1 MTTFS
6 AILRSAVLGVLALAL
21 VLSSGGWAAE
31 HEHSEHEHSEHEI
44 AAFMFGSSTDF
55 TSIAKE
61 IGGNRVK
68 VYSPLPGYQEPE
80 LYIEEVFPSW
90 IIQASRADGYIRIG
104 LFADVWSDS
113 LIIDARNPL
122 IYPGAPGHV
131 DASQRIHVL
140 EIPTGPVD
148 RSRGEI
154 HLQGNP
160 HYLLDPLNGKI
171 VADSVLRALIAI
183 SPQNADFFT
192 ANAED
197 FKRRI
202 DEAMVRWQ
210 AMAAPLRGKKLA
222 AYHRTWSYLV
232 KRFGMDIVG
241 YVEPKP
247 GISPSPLEIRNLVT
261 SMVSQDVRL
270 IIHAPVYHPRVPN
283 AVARQ
288 VAAQIGDPVTV
299 QMLPAHVGG
308 VPEADNY
315 FALFDYL
322 LTTLIEVL
330 N

>member
-6 AILRSAVLGVLALAL
+6 VTLRSAVLGVLVLAF
-21 VLSSGGWAAE
+21 VLTSGAWAQE
-31 HEHSEHEHSEHEI
+31 DEHS
-44 AAFMFGSSTDF
+44 AFLVGSSTDF

-61 IGGNRVK
+61 IGGDRID
-68 VYSPLPGYQEPE
+68 VYAPLPGYQEPE

-90 IIQASRADGYIRIG
+90 IIQASRADSFVRIG
-104 LFADVWSDS
+104 LFADVWADS
-113 LIIDARNPL
+113 LMLDARNPR
-122 IYPGAPGHV
+122 IDPGAAGYV
-131 DASQRIHVL
+131 DASQGIHVL

-160 HYLLDPLNGKI
+160 HYLLDPLNAKI
-171 VADSVLRALIAI
+171 VADNIARALVAI
-183 SPQNADFFT
+183 SPQDADFFT

-202 DEAMVRWQ
+202 DEAMVRWN

-222 AYHRTWSYLV
+222 AYHRTWSYLL
-232 KRFGMDIVG
+232 KRFGLDIVG

-261 SMVSQDVRL
+261 SMARQDVRL
-270 IIHAPVYHPRVPN
+270 IIHAPVYHPRIPN

-288 VAAQIGDPVTV
+288 VIAQIGEPVTV
-299 QMLPAHVGG
+299 LMLPAHVGG

-315 FALFDYL
+315 FTLFDYI
-322 LTTLIEVL
+322 LTTLNEVL

>member
-6 AILRSAVLGVLALAL
+6 ATMRSAVLGVLALAL
-21 VLSSGGWAAE
+21 VLASGGWAAE
-31 HEHSEHEHSEHEI
+31 HGHS
-44 AAFMFGSSTDF
+44 AFLVGSSTDF
-55 TSIAKE
+55 TAIAKE
-61 IGGNRVK
+61 IGKDRVK

-90 IIQASRADGYIRIG
+90 IIQASRADGYVRIG
-104 LFADVWSDS
+104 LFADVWADA
-113 LIIDARNPL
+113 LMIDARNPL

-131 DASQRIHVL
+131 DASQGIQVL

-160 HYLLDPLNGKI
+160 HYLLDPLNAKV
-171 VADSVLRALIAI
+171 VADSILRALIAI
-183 SPQNADFFT
+183 SPEDADFFT

-210 AMAAPLRGKKLA
+210 EMAAPLQGKKLA
-222 AYHRTWSYLV
+222 AYHRTWSYLL
-232 KRFGMDIVG
+232 KRFGLEIVG

-247 GISPSPLEIRNLVT
+247 GIAPSPLEIRNLVRA
-261 SMVSQDVRL
+261 MVRDNVRL
-270 IIHAPVYHPRVPN
+270 IIHAPVYHPRTPR

-288 VAAQIGDPVTV
+288 VLGQIGEPVTV
-299 QMLPAHVGG
+299 LKLPAHVGG
-308 VPEADNY
+308 VPEADSY
-315 FALFDYL
+315 FALFDYI
-322 LTTLIEVL
+322 LTTLNEVL

>member
-6 AILRSAVLGVLALAL
+6 ATIRSAVLGVVALAL

-31 HEHSEHEHSEHEI
+31 HAHEHSEQEL
-44 AAFMFGSSTDF
+44 AAFMVGSSTDF

-61 IGGNRVK
+61 IGGDRVR
-68 VYSPLPGYQEPE
+68 VYAPLPGYQEPE

-90 IIQASRADGYIRIG
+90 IIQASRADGYVRIG
-104 LFADVWSDS
+104 LFADVWADS
-113 LIIDARNPL
+113 LMIDARNPL

-131 DASQRIHVL
+131 DASQGIHVL

-160 HYLLDPLNGKI
+160 HYLLDPLNAKI
-171 VADSVLRALIAI
+171 VADSILRALVAI
-183 SPQNADFFT
+183 SPADTEFFS
-192 ANAED
+192 ANTET

-222 AYHRTWSYLV
+222 AYHRTWSYLL
-232 KRFGMDIVG
+232 KRFGLEIVG

-261 SMVSQDVRL
+261 SMARQDVRL
-270 IIHAPVYHPRVPN
+270 IIHAPVYHPRIPN
-283 AVARQ
+283 AVARE
-288 VAAQIGDPVTV
+288 VINQIGEPVSV
-299 QMLPAHVGG
+299 LMLPAHVEG
-308 VPEADNY
+308 VPEAHDY
-315 FALFDYL
+315 FALFDYIL
-322 LTTLIEVL
+322 GTLNEVL

>member
-6 AILRSAVLGVLALAL
+6 VTLRSAVLGVLALAFAL
-21 VLSSGGWAAE
+21 TSGAWAQE
-31 HEHSEHEHSEHEI
+31 DEHS
-44 AAFMFGSSTDF
+44 AFLVGSSTDF

-61 IGGNRVK
+61 IGGDRID
-68 VYSPLPGYQEPE
+68 VYAPLPGYQEPE

-90 IIQASRADGYIRIG
+90 IIQASRADSFVRIG
-104 LFADVWSDS
+104 LFADVWADS
-113 LIIDARNPL
+113 LMLDARNPR
-122 IYPGAPGHV
+122 IDPGAAGFV
-131 DASQRIHVL
+131 DASQGIHVL

-160 HYLLDPLNGKI
+160 HYLLDPLNAKI
-171 VADSVLRALIAI
+171 VADNIVRALVAI
-183 SPQNADFFT
+183 SPQDADFFT

-202 DEAMVRWQ
+202 DEAMVRWE

-222 AYHRTWSYLV
+222 AYHRTWSYLL
-232 KRFGMDIVG
+232 KRFGLDIVG

-261 SMVSQDVRL
+261 SMARQDVRL
-270 IIHAPVYHPRVPN
+270 IIHAPVYHPRIPN

-288 VAAQIGDPVTV
+288 VIAQIGEPVTV
-299 QMLPAHVGG
+299 LMLPAHVGG

-315 FALFDYL
+315 FTLFDYI
-322 LTTLIEVL
+322 LTTLNEVL

>member
-6 AILRSAVLGVLALAL
+6 VTIRSAVLGVLTLAL
-21 VLSSGGWAAE
+21 VLAPSGWAQE
-31 HEHSEHEHSEHEI
+31 HDHS
-44 AAFMFGSSTDF
+44 AFMVGSSTDF

-61 IGGNRVK
+61 IGGDRVK
-68 VYSPLPGYQEPE
+68 VYAPLPGYQEPE

-90 IIQASRADGYIRIG
+90 IIQASRADGYTRIG
-104 LFADVWSDS
+104 LFADVWADS
-113 LIIDARNPL
+113 LMIDARNPR
-122 IYPGAPGHV
+122 IDPGAPGHV
-131 DASQRIHVL
+131 DASQGIQVL

-171 VADSVLRALIAI
+171 VADSILRALVAI
-183 SPQNADFFT
+183 SPENADFFT
-192 ANAED
+192 ANTED

-222 AYHRTWSYLV
+222 AYHRTWSYLL
-232 KRFGMDIVG
+232 KRFGLDIVG

-247 GISPSPLEIRNLVT
+247 GISPSPLKIRNLVDA
-261 SMVSQDVRL
+261 MVRQNVRL
-270 IIHAPVYHPRVPN
+270 IIHAPVYHPRTPR

-288 VAAQIGDPVTV
+288 VVAQIGEPVTV
-299 QMLPAHVGG
+299 LLLPAHVGG
-308 VPEADNY
+308 VPEADTY
-315 FALFDYL
+315 FALFDYI
-322 LTTLIEVL
+322 LTTLNEVL

>member
-6 AILRSAVLGVLALAL
+6 VTLRSVVLGVLTLAF
-21 VLSSGGWAAE
+21 VMTSGGWAQD
-31 HEHSEHEHSEHEI
+31 HDHSG
-44 AAFMFGSSTDF
+44 FLVGSSTDF
-55 TSIAKE
+55 TSIVKE
-61 IGGNRVK
+61 IGGDRIQ
-68 VYSPLPGYQEPE
+68 VYAPLPGYQEPE

-90 IIQASRADGYIRIG
+90 IIQASRADGYVRIG
-104 LFADVWSDS
+104 LFADVWADS
-113 LIIDARNPL
+113 LMTDARNPR
-122 IYPGAPGHV
+122 IDPGAPGHV
-131 DASQRIHVL
+131 DASQVIHVL

-171 VADSVLRALIAI
+171 VADGILRALVAI
-183 SPQNADFFT
+183 SPQDADFFT

-202 DEAMVRWQ
+202 DEAMVRWE

-222 AYHRTWSYLV
+222 AYHRTWSYLL
-232 KRFGMDIVG
+232 KRFGLDIVG

-247 GISPSPLEIRNLVT
+247 GISPSPLEICNLVT
-261 SMVSQDVRL
+261 AMVRQDVRL
-270 IIHAPVYHPRVPN
+270 IIHAPVYHPRIPN

-288 VAAQIGDPVTV
+288 VVDQIGEPVNV
-299 QMLPAHVGG
+299 LLLPAHVEG

-315 FALFDYL
+315 FTLFDYI
-322 LTTLIEVL
+322 LTTLNEVL

>member
-6 AILRSAVLGVLALAL
+6 VTLRSVVLGVLALAF
-21 VLSSGGWAAE
+21 VLTSGAWAQEDE
-31 HEHSEHEHSEHEI
+31 H
-44 AAFMFGSSTDF
+44 AAFLVGSSTDF

-61 IGGNRVK
+61 IGGDRID
-68 VYSPLPGYQEPE
+68 VYAPLPGYQEPE

-90 IIQASRADGYIRIG
+90 IIQASRADSFVRIG
-104 LFADVWSDS
+104 LFADVWADS
-113 LIIDARNPL
+113 LMLDARNPR
-122 IYPGAPGHV
+122 IDAGAAGYV
-131 DASQRIHVL
+131 DASQGIHVL

-160 HYLLDPLNGKI
+160 HYLLDPLNAKI
-171 VADSVLRALIAI
+171 VADNIVRALVAI
-183 SPQNADFFT
+183 SPQDADFFT

-202 DEAMVRWQ
+202 DEAMVRWN

-222 AYHRTWSYLV
+222 AYHRTWSYLL
-232 KRFGMDIVG
+232 KRFGLDIVG

-261 SMVSQDVRL
+261 SMARQDVRL
-270 IIHAPVYHPRVPN
+270 IIHAPVYHPRIPN

-288 VAAQIGDPVTV
+288 VIAQIGEPVTV
-299 QMLPAHVGG
+299 LMLPAHVGG

-315 FALFDYL
+315 FTLFDYI
-322 LTTLIEVL
+322 LTTLNEVL

>member
-1 MTTFS
+1 MITFS
-6 AILRSAVLGVLALAL
+6 AIVRSTVLGVSALAL
-21 VLSSGGWAAE
+21 VLTTGGWAAE
-31 HEHSEHEHSEHEI
+31 HGHS
-44 AAFMFGSSTDF
+44 AFMVGSSTDF
-55 TSIAKE
+55 TAIAKE
-61 IGGNRVK
+61 IGGDRIK
-68 VYSPLPGYQEPE
+68 VYAPLPGYQEPE

-90 IIQASRADGYIRIG
+90 IIQTSRADAYVRIG
-104 LFADVWSDS
+104 LFADVWADS
-113 LIIDARNPL
+113 LMIDSRNPL

-131 DASQRIHVL
+131 DASQGILVL
-140 EIPTGPVD
+140 EIPTGPVN

-160 HYLLDPLNGKI
+160 HYLLDPSNAKI
-171 VADSVLRALIAI
+171 VADTILRALVAI
-183 SPQNADFFT
+183 SPEDTDFFT

-232 KRFGMDIVG
+232 KRFGMEVVG

-261 SMVSQDVRL
+261 SMARQNVRL
-270 IIHAPVYHPRVPN
+270 IIHAPVYHPRTPK

-288 VAAQIGDPVTV
+288 VVAQIGEPVTV
-299 QMLPAHVGG
+299 LKLPAHVEG
-308 VPEADNY
+308 VPEADSY
-315 FALFDYL
+315 FTLFDYI
-322 LTTLIEVL
+322 LTAL
-330 N
+330 NKALN

>member
-6 AILRSAVLGVLALAL
+6 VTLRSAVLGVLTLAL
-21 VLSSGGWAAE
+21 VLAPSGWAQE
-31 HEHSEHEHSEHEI
+31 HDHS
-44 AAFMFGSSTDF
+44 AFMVGSSTDF

-61 IGGNRVK
+61 IGGDRVK
-68 VYSPLPGYQEPE
+68 VYAPLPGYQEPE

-90 IIQASRADGYIRIG
+90 IIQASRADGYTRIG
-104 LFADVWSDS
+104 LFADVWADS
-113 LIIDARNPL
+113 LMIDARNPR
-122 IYPGAPGHV
+122 IDPGAPGHV
-131 DASQRIHVL
+131 DASQGIQVL

-171 VADSVLRALIAI
+171 VADSILRALVAIA
-183 SPQNADFFT
+183 PQDADFFT

-222 AYHRTWSYLV
+222 AYHRTWSYLL
-232 KRFGMDIVG
+232 KRFGLNIVG

-247 GISPSPLEIRNLVT
+247 GIAPSPLEIRNLVT
-261 SMVSQDVRL
+261 AMARQNVRL
-270 IIHAPVYHPRVPN
+270 IIHAPVYHPRTPR

-288 VAAQIGDPVTV
+288 VIAQIGEPVTV
-299 QMLPAHVGG
+299 LMLPAHVGG
-308 VPEADNY
+308 VPEADTY
-315 FALFDYL
+315 FALFDYI
-322 LTTLIEVL
+322 LTTLNEVL

>member
-6 AILRSAVLGVLALAL
+6 AIVRSTVLGVSALAL
-21 VLSSGGWAAE
+21 VLTTGGWAAE
-31 HEHSEHEHSEHEI
+31 HGHS
-44 AAFMFGSSTDF
+44 AFLVGSSTDF
-55 TSIAKE
+55 TAIAKE
-61 IGGNRVK
+61 IGGDRIK
-68 VYSPLPGYQEPE
+68 VYAPLPGYQEPE

-90 IIQASRADGYIRIG
+90 IIQTSRADGYVRIG
-104 LFADVWSDS
+104 LFADVWADS
-113 LIIDARNPL
+113 LMIDSRNPL

-131 DASQRIHVL
+131 DASQGIHVL
-140 EIPTGPVD
+140 EIPTGPVN

-160 HYLLDPLNGKI
+160 HYLLDPSNAKI
-171 VADSVLRALIAI
+171 VADTILRALVAI
-183 SPQNADFFT
+183 SPADTDFFT

-222 AYHRTWSYLV
+222 AYHRTWSYLLE
-232 KRFGMDIVG
+232 RFGMEVVG

-261 SMVSQDVRL
+261 SMARQNVRL
-270 IIHAPVYHPRVPN
+270 IIHAPVYHPRTPN

-288 VAAQIGDPVTV
+288 VVAQIGEPVTV
-299 QMLPAHVGG
+299 LKLPAHVEG
-308 VPEADNY
+308 VPEADSY
-315 FALFDYL
+315 FTLFDYI
-322 LTTLIEVL
+322 LTAL
-330 N
+330 NEALN

>member
-6 AILRSAVLGVLALAL
+6 VTLRSVVLGVLTLAF
-21 VLSSGGWAAE
+21 VMTSGGWAQD
-31 HEHSEHEHSEHEI
+31 HDHSG
-44 AAFMFGSSTDF
+44 FLVGSSTDF

-61 IGGNRVK
+61 IGGDRIQ
-68 VYSPLPGYQEPE
+68 VYAPLPGYQEPE

-90 IIQASRADGYIRIG
+90 IIQASRADGYVRIG
-104 LFADVWSDS
+104 LFADVWADS
-113 LIIDARNPL
+113 LMTDARNPR
-122 IYPGAPGHV
+122 IDPGAPGHV
-131 DASQRIHVL
+131 DASQGIHVL

-171 VADSVLRALIAI
+171 VADGILRALVAI
-183 SPQNADFFT
+183 SPQDADFFT

-202 DEAMVRWQ
+202 DEAMVRWE

-222 AYHRTWSYLV
+222 AYHRTWSYLL
-232 KRFGMDIVG
+232 KRFGLDIVG

-261 SMVSQDVRL
+261 AMVRQDVRL
-270 IIHAPVYHPRVPN
+270 IIHAPVYHPRIPN

-288 VAAQIGDPVTV
+288 VVDQIGEPVNV
-299 QMLPAHVGG
+299 LLLPAHVEG

-315 FALFDYL
+315 FTLFDYI
-322 LTTLIEVL
+322 LTTLNEAL

>member
-6 AILRSAVLGVLALAL
+6 VILRSAVLGVLTLAF
-21 VLSSGGWAAE
+21 VLTSGGWAQE
-31 HEHSEHEHSEHEI
+31 HDHSG
-44 AAFMFGSSTDF
+44 FLVGSSTDF

-61 IGGNRVK
+61 IGGDRIQ
-68 VYSPLPGYQEPE
+68 VYAPLPGYQEPE

-90 IIQASRADGYIRIG
+90 IIQASRADGYVRIG
-104 LFADVWSDS
+104 LFADVWADS
-113 LIIDARNPL
+113 LMIDARNPR
-122 IYPGAPGHV
+122 IDPGAPGHV
-131 DASQRIHVL
+131 DASQGIHVL

-171 VADSVLRALIAI
+171 VADGILRALIAI
-183 SPQNADFFT
+183 SPEDADFFT

-210 AMAAPLRGKKLA
+210 EMAAPLRGKKLA
-222 AYHRTWSYLV
+222 AYHRTWSYLL
-232 KRFGMDIVG
+232 KRFGLDIVG

-247 GISPSPLEIRNLVT
+247 GIAPSPLEIRNLVDT
-261 SMVSQDVRL
+261 MVRQEVRL
-270 IIHAPVYHPRVPN
+270 IIHAPVYHPRIPN

-288 VAAQIGDPVTV
+288 VIDQIGEPVTV
-299 QMLPAHVGG
+299 LLLPAHVGG
-308 VPEADNY
+308 VPEADDY
-315 FALFDYL
+315 FAMFDYL
-322 LTTLIEVL
+322 LTTLNEVL

>member
-6 AILRSAVLGVLALAL
+6 VILRSAVLGVLTLAL
-21 VLSSGGWAAE
+21 VLTSGGWAQE
-31 HEHSEHEHSEHEI
+31 HDHSG
-44 AAFMFGSSTDF
+44 FLVGSSTDF

-61 IGGNRVK
+61 IGGDRIRV
-68 VYSPLPGYQEPE
+68 YAPLPGYQEPE

-90 IIQASRADGYIRIG
+90 IIQASRADGYVRIG
-104 LFADVWSDS
+104 LFADVWADS
-113 LIIDARNPL
+113 LMIDARNPR

-131 DASQRIHVL
+131 DASQGIQVL

-171 VADSVLRALIAI
+171 VADSILRALVTI
-183 SPQNADFFT
+183 SPEDADFFT

-210 AMAAPLRGKKLA
+210 EMAAPLRGKKLA
-222 AYHRTWSYLV
+222 AYHRTWSYLL
-232 KRFGMDIVG
+232 KRFGLDIVG

-247 GISPSPLEIRNLVT
+247 GISPSPLEIRNLVNA
-261 SMVSQDVRL
+261 MVRQEVRL
-270 IIHAPVYHPRVPN
+270 IIHAPVYHPRIPN

-288 VAAQIGDPVTV
+288 VRDQIGDPVTV
-299 QMLPAHVGG
+299 LMLPAHVEG

-315 FALFDYL
+315 FSFFDYI
-322 LTTLIEVL
+322 LTTLNEVL

>member
-6 AILRSAVLGVLALAL
+6 ATLRSAVLGVLTLAL
-21 VLSSGGWAAE
+21 VLAPSGWAQE
-31 HEHSEHEHSEHEI
+31 HDHS
-44 AAFMFGSSTDF
+44 AFMVGSSTDF

-61 IGGNRVK
+61 IGGDRVK
-68 VYSPLPGYQEPE
+68 VYAPLPGYQEPE

-90 IIQASRADGYIRIG
+90 IIQASRADGYTRIG
-104 LFADVWSDS
+104 LFADVWADS
-113 LIIDARNPL
+113 LMIDARNPR
-122 IYPGAPGHV
+122 IDPGAPGHV
-131 DASQRIHVL
+131 DASQGIQVL

-171 VADSVLRALIAI
+171 VADSILRALVAIA
-183 SPQNADFFT
+183 PQDADFFT

-222 AYHRTWSYLV
+222 AYHRTWSYLL
-232 KRFGMDIVG
+232 KRFGLNIVG

-247 GISPSPLEIRNLVT
+247 GIAPSPLEIRNLVT
-261 SMVSQDVRL
+261 AMARQNGS
-270 IIHAPVYHPRVPN
+270 PYHPRAGVS
-283 AVARQ
+283 
-288 VAAQIGDPVTV
+288 
-299 QMLPAHVGG
+299 PAHAAARRG
-308 VPEADNY
+308 PPSDRS
-315 FALFDYL
+315 DW
-322 LTTLIEVL
+322 
-330 N
+330 

>member
-6 AILRSAVLGVLALAL
+6 ATIRSAVLGVVALAL

-31 HEHSEHEHSEHEI
+31 HEHEHSEQEL
-44 AAFMFGSSTDF
+44 AAFMVGSSTDF

-61 IGGNRVK
+61 IGGDRVR
-68 VYSPLPGYQEPE
+68 VYAPLPGYQEPE

-90 IIQASRADGYIRIG
+90 IIQASRADGYVRIG
-104 LFADVWSDS
+104 LFADVWADS
-113 LIIDARNPL
+113 LMIDARNPL

-131 DASQRIHVL
+131 DASQGIHVL

-171 VADSVLRALIAI
+171 VADSILRALVAI
-183 SPQNADFFT
+183 SPADAEFFS
-192 ANAED
+192 ANTEN

-210 AMAAPLRGKKLA
+210 EMAAPLRGKKLA
-222 AYHRTWSYLV
+222 AYHRTWSYLL
-232 KRFGMDIVG
+232 KRFGLVGVG

-247 GISPSPLEIRNLVT
+247 GIAPSPLEIRNLVDT
-261 SMVSQDVRL
+261 MVRQEVRL
-270 IIHAPVYHPRVPN
+270 IIHAPVYHPRTPR

-288 VAAQIGDPVTV
+288 VIEQIGEPVTV
-299 QMLPAHVGG
+299 LMLPAHVEG

-315 FALFDYL
+315 FTLFDYI
-322 LTTLIEVL
+322 LTTLNEVL

>member
-6 AILRSAVLGVLALAL
+6 VTLRSVVLGVLALAF
-21 VLSSGGWAAE
+21 VLTSGAWAQE
-31 HEHSEHEHSEHEI
+31 DEHS
-44 AAFMFGSSTDF
+44 AFLVGSSTDF

-61 IGGNRVK
+61 IGGDRID
-68 VYSPLPGYQEPE
+68 VYAPLPGYQEPE

-90 IIQASRADGYIRIG
+90 IIQASRADSFVRIG
-104 LFADVWSDS
+104 LFADVWADS
-113 LIIDARNPL
+113 LMLDARNPR
-122 IYPGAPGHV
+122 IDPGAAGYV
-131 DASQRIHVL
+131 DASQGIHVL

-160 HYLLDPLNGKI
+160 HYLLDPLNAKI
-171 VADSVLRALIAI
+171 VADNIVRALVAI
-183 SPQNADFFT
+183 SPQDADFFT

-202 DEAMVRWQ
+202 DEAMVRWN

-222 AYHRTWSYLV
+222 AYHRTWSYLL
-232 KRFGMDIVG
+232 KRFGLDIVG

-261 SMVSQDVRL
+261 SMARQDVRL
-270 IIHAPVYHPRVPN
+270 IIHAPVYHPRIPN

-288 VAAQIGDPVTV
+288 VIAQIGEPVTV
-299 QMLPAHVGG
+299 LMLPAHVGG

-315 FALFDYL
+315 FTLFDYI
-322 LTTLIEVL
+322 LTTLNEVL